1 MRTFISIV
9 TFTILTSCNNLDTQT
24 IKDRQTETL
33 AIDTTKKIIKDTIA
47 ISSDMSI
54 IPKSALTNLTVL
66 VLPPYDAIANEGI
79 SPNIQKYI
87 ENVFTTDTT
96 FRLIKF
102 PYRRL
107 MNVSYQNVFDK
118 KYCSPITDKIKTDV
132 IIMSKL
138 DQSTGTGNLTTDKWN
153 FKIKVY
159 NTRTGSQKLSNLNTN
174 NLTSGE
180 IENLIKSKQQ
190 ELFSEAK
197 NNR

>member
-24 IKDRQTETL
+24 IKDGQTETL

-47 ISSDMSI
+47 ISSDTSI

-138 DQSTGTGNLTTDKWN
+138 DQSTGTGNMTTD
-153 FKIKVY
+153 
-159 NTRTGSQKLSNLNTN
+159 
-174 NLTSGE
+174 
-180 IENLIKSKQQ
+180 
-190 ELFSEAK
+190 
-197 NNR
+197 